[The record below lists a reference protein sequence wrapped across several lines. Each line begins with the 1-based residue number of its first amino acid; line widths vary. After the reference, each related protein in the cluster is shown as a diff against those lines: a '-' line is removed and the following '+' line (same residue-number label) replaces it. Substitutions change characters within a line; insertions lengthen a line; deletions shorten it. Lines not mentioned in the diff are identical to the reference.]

1 MNRSESLCYSG
12 HRMACPTVAS
22 VTGAAAAPPVTT
34 PTTVVP
40 AADNYAHNTTVHT
53 RAGVGQYTIFLKEKF
68 PRILSIAP
76 SVIGTDGKKAT
87 VVSFDVTA
95 ASVTI
100 LTWTVAGVAVDLAAT
115 DRLTLTIWNR
125 LDLS

>member
-1 MNRSESLCYSG
+1 MNRSESPCYSG
-12 HRMACPTVAS
+12 HRMTCPTVAS
-22 VTGAAAAPPVTT
+22 VTGAGAAPPVTSAT
-34 PTTVVP
+34 SVVP
-40 AADNYAHNTTVHT
+40 AADNYAHNTTAHT

-76 SVIGTDGKKAT
+76 NVIGTDGKKAT

-100 LTWTVAGVAVDLAAT
+100 LTWTVAGVAVDLAST
-115 DRLTLTIWNR
+115 DRLTIVFWNR
-125 LDLS
+125 LVLS